1 MPAHRAQ
8 GGLSLS
14 GGKLA
19 SSDLQRAKE
28 LFKELLSK
36 SFVFPFIPYYFV
48 LIFSLL
54 SQVQTALRLLSGVT
68 SEWAERNEKIWWQK
82 IPLPLMK
89 WQNKASKFSWCILNS
104 TQMCIKAHVED
115 AKKTQKIDIYSISL
129 YMPMP
134 RDQLLQTS
142 TNIASPAT
150 HCEVFWAVVGEMLLA
165 RCRPQAVYIRKQEGA
180 VGV

>member
-36 SFVFPFIPYYFV
+36 SFVFPFITYYFV

-68 SEWAERNEKIWWQK
+68 SE
-82 IPLPLMK
+82 
-89 WQNKASKFSWCILNS
+89 
-104 TQMCIKAHVED
+104 
-115 AKKTQKIDIYSISL
+115 
-129 YMPMP
+129 
-134 RDQLLQTS
+134 
-142 TNIASPAT
+142 
-150 HCEVFWAVVGEMLLA
+150 
-165 RCRPQAVYIRKQEGA
+165 
-180 VGV
+180 

>member
-89 WQNKASKFSWCILNS
+89 WQNKASKSSWCILNS

-115 AKKTQKIDIYSISL
+115 AKKLPKNRYIFNLCPGISFCK
-129 YMPMP
+129 
-134 RDQLLQTS
+134 LLQTLHRLQL
-142 TNIASPAT
+142 T
-150 HCEVFWAVVGEMLLA
+150 A
-165 RCRPQAVYIRKQEGA
+165 RCFEQSLERCCWRDVDLRLCTYVSRK
-180 VGV
+180 VL

>member
-82 IPLPLMK
+82 IPLLLMK
-89 WQNKASKFSWCILNS
+89 WQNKASKSSWCILNS

-115 AKKTQKIDIYSISL
+115 AKKLPKNIYIFNLFIHAYAQGSAFANFYKHCIACNSL
-129 YMPMP
+129 RGVLSSRW
-134 RDQLLQTS
+134 RD
-142 TNIASPAT
+142 AA
-150 HCEVFWAVVGEMLLA
+150 GEMSTSG
-165 RCRPQAVYIRKQEGA
+165 CVHT
-180 VGV
+180 